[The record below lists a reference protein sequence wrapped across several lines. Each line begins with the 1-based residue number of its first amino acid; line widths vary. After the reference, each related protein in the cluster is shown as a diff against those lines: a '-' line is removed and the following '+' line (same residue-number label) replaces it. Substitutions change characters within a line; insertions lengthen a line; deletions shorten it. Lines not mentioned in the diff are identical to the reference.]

1 LRVLHCLLQG
11 VLYVTDVALC
21 HYSNIIGVEVKD
33 VIPLAHVTS
42 LEKVVPRRA
51 SWSLR
56 AWVSDRHHSPQL
68 PQHVRRKM
76 AVK

>member
-1 LRVLHCLLQG
+1 MRVLHCLLQG

-42 LEKVVPRRA
+42 LEKVVPCRA
-51 SWSLR
+51 SSGVCAHGFLT
-56 AWVSDRHHSPQL
+56 DIIHHVCPNTAC
-68 PQHVRRKM
+68 M
-76 AVK
+76 GF